1 MFITRVLKSDKL
13 MSNISLEAWK
23 SVKQIQQKYDYFIL
37 GLSSALFAYLG
48 AKFEP
53 EAFSFSQNSF
63 EIFALVFFANSILF
77 GIMRL
82 ESDIAVQSN
91 DLRQAQAQEKLD
103 VVNKIL
109 ASPYRNINL
118 DTGNETSKAEALK
131 SKQILSE
138 FIYSINEHGKE
149 LANNYTFKF
158 KVRNYS
164 LYFGFILLIFSKF
177 IGIFQAQ

>member
-1 MFITRVLKSDKL
+1 

-23 SVKQIQQKYDYFIL
+23 NVKQTQQKYDYFIL

-63 EIFALVFFANSILF
+63 EIFALVFLANSILF
-77 GIMRL
+77 GILRL
-82 ESDIAVQSN
+82 ESDIAMQSN
-91 DLRQAQAQEKLD
+91 DLRKVEAQEKLD

-109 ASPYRNINL
+109 AYPYKNINL
-118 DTGNETSKAEALK
+118 DTGNETSKAEALD

-138 FIYSINEHGKE
+138 FISSMNEHGKE
-149 LANNYTFKF
+149 LGTNYTFKF

-164 LYFGFILLIFSKF
+164 LYLGFILLILSKF
-177 IGIFQAQ
+177 VGIYQAQ